1 MSMILVRPHILN
13 GGEIWF
19 QRPRLFPSLLCMKV
33 GYDWYMYDTPKYLI
47 HDRLNKLAK
56 EAEKLLAAL
65 SIIERDL
72 KEEKKHIEK
81 CVGQSRNVGDWDF
94 IDTDEIG
101 KNPVTGEDLIPAWGS
116 PQKVTK
122 PDQTW
127 QKVFQRRLYAHPS
140 QKGVAGRQR
149 HIEGEE
155 GGRSVYLSETLGQFK
170 DLVEE
175 STGADTII
183 PYRHKD
189 TGKNSKGKKNNHGKN
204 RKKGESNEEYESRME
219 DLRNGN
225 ADDHDDEPLNW

>member
-1 MSMILVRPHILN
+1 MTQVFVRPHILN

-19 QRPRLFPSLLCMKV
+19 QRTRFFPSILCMKV

-47 HDRLNKLAK
+47 DIRLNQIAK

-65 SIIERDL
+65 AIVERNL

-101 KNPVTGEDLIPAWGS
+101 KNPVTGEDLIPTWGS
-116 PQKVTK
+116 PQKASK
-122 PDQTW
+122 PEQLWKKIFHPRLSAHTS
-127 QKVFQRRLYAHPS
+127 QR
-140 QKGVAGRQR
+140 GTAGRQR
-149 HIEGEE
+149 HIEGQE
-155 GGRSVYLSETLGQFK
+155 GGRSVFLSEELGQFK
-170 DLVEE
+170 DVVEE
-175 STGADTII
+175 TTGADVVI

-204 RKKGESNEEYESRME
+204 RIKGESDEEYQSRMD
-219 DLRNGN
+219 DLRHGN
-225 ADDHDDEPLNW
+225 THDDDDEPKW